1 MTHIQASAVSPL
13 VWFYLV
19 GKILLVNAWYKVL
32 LGNFLCYM
40 STKPTYQ
47 TIQIRNEE
55 CRNGYMFFQIEG
67 EIFN

>member
-1 MTHIQASAVSPL
+1 
-13 VWFYLV
+13 
-19 GKILLVNAWYKVL
+19 
-32 LGNFLCYM
+32 M

-55 CRNGYMFFQIEG
+55 GRNGYMFFQIEG